1 MNVLR
6 RKRNGRP
13 STTSLDLDYE
23 TAPASAPKPLSI
35 RAYVGGVLYVEG
47 FIVLIMGSMLLLG
60 YWPPVSAHGHRPNP
74 VSQIGLW
81 LVAGALIYMVVVGIG
96 AFLYHL
102 FKPAPH
108 FTEIDHPHQGVITR
122 ARRYASMKRR
132 TYYIF
137 DDTIRC
143 QQDAEDAMKAREL
156 Y

>member
-1 MNVLR
+1 MITLR
-6 RKRNGRP
+6 KKAEPRHP
-13 STTSLDLDYE
+13 TDPLDLDYE
-23 TAPASAPKPLSI
+23 TAPASAPKPLGV

-47 FIVLIMGSMLLLG
+47 IIVLIMGSMLLLG

-74 VSQIGLW
+74 VSQLGLW

-102 FKPAPH
+102 IRPAPR
-108 FTEIDHPHQGVITR
+108 FRELDHPRSGVISR

-143 QQDAEDAMKAREL
+143 QQDAEDAMRAREL